1 MDTTSQF
8 FIKLKKVAVSL
19 ETETTK
25 LQQAFENRN
34 NSEADCKS
42 TARAMQVFHEMN
54 SDAGTL
60 KRQVQNEL
68 AQQKTQEREVGSFI
82 NACGVMEQR
91 FTHNIQ
97 MLRAHWEKYG
107 YKAPSNTEKQPSKT
121 CEEGVDEN
129 NRVDR
134 EKEEDQDDGENRTST
149 SPKEQPPGNDV
160 MRTPQLSDFGLSELR
175 MKRAFAGM
183 DWCVEAP
190 PMPELILLQ
199 PSFQTPALPMI
210 ITPKCAL
217 RMDDEELQTPQMH
230 DFGISERT
238 VCLNNDFTMNLFQ
251 KKIRLSEDTPE
262 PPAIKSLQTKADE
275 LDSPDPPVFCTPGLK
290 IKKNTVHCPSLEQN
304 SEGVQSPCCYDN
316 IPATPKV
323 PVFQAP
329 YMNRLVGNE
338 KSALHLKPEGEKFD
352 QDSHGS
358 KHTWKCDVP
367 DFSVIEAE
375 DGQIPAMPFL
385 ESALG
390 SSLLSTNTKAQ
401 WINKHEKG
409 SCAPACSLELD
420 GPTKEFGLGTPRIRN
435 TYWEP
440 STPEMPD
447 LSAVTMDICKL
458 VPQTHLKRAM
468 STTADKPNF
477 TEETAP
483 GVPHL
488 LIVSESEFQSL
499 PNHLRQMTLHSL
511 NEAVHSINKFTD
523 GHSGNVTELQ
533 MEELK
538 RIIKVGAKAPIYV
551 LCLAE
556 LNRLQHEGGVTNM
569 SVVKLITHG

>member
-1 MDTTSQF
+1 
-8 FIKLKKVAVSL
+8 
-19 ETETTK
+19 
-25 LQQAFENRN
+25 
-34 NSEADCKS
+34 
-42 TARAMQVFHEMN
+42 MQ
-54 SDAGTL
+54 
-60 KRQVQNEL
+60 RQVQNEL

-107 YKAPSNTEKQPSKT
+107 YKAPSKT

-238 VCLNNDFTMNLFQ
+238 V
-251 KKIRLSEDTPE
+251 S
-262 PPAIKSLQTKADE
+262 DE

-338 KSALHLKPEGEKFD
+338 KVIVGVSFDDIRALISEEAP
-352 QDSHGS
+352 QVS
-358 KHTWKCDVP
+358 
-367 DFSVIEAE
+367 DFLSE

-390 SSLLSTNTKAQ
+390 SSLLS
-401 WINKHEKG
+401 HEKG

-447 LSAVTMDICKL
+447 LSFSPLESRTPK
-458 VPQTHLKRAM
+458 
-468 STTADKPNF
+468 
-477 TEETAP
+477 
-483 GVPHL
+483 VPHL

-523 GHSGNVTELQ
+523 GHSGTCNVTELQ

>member
-1 MDTTSQF
+1 
-8 FIKLKKVAVSL
+8 
-19 ETETTK
+19 
-25 LQQAFENRN
+25 
-34 NSEADCKS
+34 
-42 TARAMQVFHEMN
+42 MQ
-54 SDAGTL
+54 
-60 KRQVQNEL
+60 RQVQNEL

-107 YKAPSNTEKQPSKT
+107 YKSLVPHTY
-121 CEEGVDEN
+121 EGVDEN

-238 VCLNNDFTMNLFQ
+238 V
-251 KKIRLSEDTPE
+251 S
-262 PPAIKSLQTKADE
+262 DE

-329 YMNRLVGNE
+329 
-338 KSALHLKPEGEKFD
+338 ALHLKPEGEKFD

-390 SSLLSTNTKAQ
+390 SSLLSVRLGLFVELCSDLFSAFTCVC
-401 WINKHEKG
+401 HEKG

-447 LSAVTMDICKL
+447 LSAVTMDICKVCFSTQKKYACGSLL
-458 VPQTHLKRAM
+458 VLLYVIHFFPHLK
-468 STTADKPNF
+468 
-477 TEETAP
+477 
-483 GVPHL
+483 
-488 LIVSESEFQSL
+488 
-499 PNHLRQMTLHSL
+499 
-511 NEAVHSINKFTD
+511 
-523 GHSGNVTELQ
+523 
-533 MEELK
+533 
-538 RIIKVGAKAPIYV
+538 
-551 LCLAE
+551 
-556 LNRLQHEGGVTNM
+556 
-569 SVVKLITHG
+569 